1 MEEII
6 EDLIP
11 VQEYDHL
18 IKRIKWS
25 ERLNVLLFFS
35 ILLVSFLAV
44 AAVGVHTYQY
54 EKRLHLAFKDFKT
67 DVLALTGDQNIAIGN
82 LNRVVADRNWVNFQR
97 VSLEQLK
104 GFCDLR
110 DGDPK
115 HVIVMSTPEEDGVGG
130 K

>member
-1 MEEII
+1 MEEVI

-11 VQEYDHL
+11 VGEYERL
-18 IKRIKWS
+18 IRRIKWS

-44 AAVGVHTYQY
+44 LAVGVHTYQY
-54 EKRLHLAFKDFKT
+54 EKKLHLAFSEFKT
-67 DVLALTGDQNIAIGN
+67 DVLALTGDQNIAIRN

-110 DGDPK
+110 DGDPEK
-115 HVIVMSTPEEDGVGG
+115 VVVMSLQKDGIGG